1 MEINSATLTNYYIH
15 SPADI
20 PHEYMMLTIFKEDG
34 TVRAHS
40 YAHTQE
46 GGERERQG
54 MAGGG
59 EGEGRGLKSVPLCS
73 TKISLM
79 LTHAT
84 HHGRIS
90 LKGCICWLGS
100 YIIDNGSTWC
110 RRDECRMGS
119 GPSG

>member
-46 GGERERQG
+46 GGGERETGDGRRE
-54 MAGGG
+54 GGR
-59 EGEGRGLKSVPLCS
+59 EGGI
-73 TKISLM
+73 KIC
-79 LTHAT
+79 AT
-84 HHGRIS
+84 
-90 LKGCICWLGS
+90 LF
-100 YIIDNGSTWC
+100 N
-110 RRDECRMGS
+110 
-119 GPSG
+119 